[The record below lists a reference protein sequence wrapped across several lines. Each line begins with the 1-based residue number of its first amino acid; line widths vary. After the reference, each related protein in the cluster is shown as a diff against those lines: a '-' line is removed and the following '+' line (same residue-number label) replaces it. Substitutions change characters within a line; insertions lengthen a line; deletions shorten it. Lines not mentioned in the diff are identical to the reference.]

1 MNSVKYFHP
10 KVRLKMCLHW
20 GMKADM
26 VESEQVKAEKRK
38 LVAAKKT
45 GKARNSKT
53 LTPAQVNR

>member
-1 MNSVKYFHP
+1 
-10 KVRLKMCLHW
+10 MCLHW

-53 LTPAQVNR
+53 LTPEPVNR